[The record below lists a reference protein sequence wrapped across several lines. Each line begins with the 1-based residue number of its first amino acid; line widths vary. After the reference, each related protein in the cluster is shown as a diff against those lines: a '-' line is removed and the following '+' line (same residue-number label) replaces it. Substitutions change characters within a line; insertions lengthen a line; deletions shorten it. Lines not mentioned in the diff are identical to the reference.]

1 MMNYQNMTNPNLPNP
16 NLMNSYLSYSSI
28 TNNNRTPQEDEEEDV
43 DDKLDISLDDI
54 YNTNEVQNMKELIKC
69 PICLN
74 VLMSPVQCNK
84 CNNCFCKLCINTYE
98 DSKIKCPFRCEYP
111 IYQENKFVKN
121 VLSILKFKCKNGCSE
136 IIKYEELEKHY
147 EEDCKKIDF
156 KKKYKDLLK
165 RYKEL
170 KRQKDKTPPQMN
182 TNNMPNNIPYGNMGY
197 NMMPYNNMMPYH
209 NMIANNSIISNNVNR
224 HQGIA
229 IIVDGEIL
237 DMDELL

>member
-28 TNNNRTPQEDEEEDV
+28 TNNNRTPQEDEEEDA

-136 IIKYEELEKHY
+136 IIKYEDLENADIWNFVECDYCYVGSESNVFGSVVNSMAAGGVTQKV
-147 EEDCKKIDF
+147 KKGGF
-156 KKKYKDLLK
+156 NLHL
-165 RYKEL
+165 
-170 KRQKDKTPPQMN
+170 QQ
-182 TNNMPNNIPYGNMGY
+182 
-197 NMMPYNNMMPYH
+197 H
-209 NMIANNSIISNNVNR
+209 
-224 HQGIA
+224 
-229 IIVDGEIL
+229 
-237 DMDELL
+237 